1 MSRYIHLIGLWILAL
16 AMVGCQEEEDSALTD
31 GTGLL
36 ISLTNDVEV
45 TTKSTP
51 KELGEPLKQKFKL
64 KVVNDAT
71 PSLKYYEGNYK
82 EGLKVSTPEG
92 RFRLTAEYGTNPIL
106 ALNDPYYKGDT
117 IAEVEKDKTTSVSI
131 SCKVANA
138 LTSVVFGEKTEGQD
152 FTADFSDYR
161 VDVSVEED
169 ENHTY
174 VAPVEIKENGKS
186 AYYRAGTI
194 PTFTFVGTVKGTVK
208 PYTFKLENDKLK
220 DAANFAAGKHCIIT
234 LTMAKAEAGLKVEVS
249 KVEVEKVDINKTIP
263 LDWLPKPKLEASEA
277 FENNTLSIVETQTV
291 SDALVKLNTATGL
304 QDLKMK
310 FHFTDEQF
318 ASLND
323 KEYLLSNA
331 EDKAAIEALGIQLP
345 TIGEKGQV
353 IDFTSVVNK
362 LLTNNGETTENTVE
376 LDVKSNN
383 RWSSEDTE
391 ANRVYTLRCE
401 NPGIMVSVDERN
413 CWSREFTIDE
423 ITLPD
428 GSKADIKKIKT
439 DLVYQYYD
447 GLEWKECASRENK
460 KGRLQQFAA
469 KAEEIAT
476 KEYKVR
482 ALYRGAVAS
491 VSDVTA
497 TLEEPTQLPN
507 SDMEEWTDDVY
518 YTWTTGGFFNKK
530 TYHHYYSFN
539 PWMANNKFWDTNNSF
554 TTRHRKNLDSYKA
567 NYNGFSAVSYV
578 LGRNGKGLAA
588 ELRNTANG
596 RGNMVATFQDYNKVP
611 GELFTGTA
619 NLVMG
624 ATGGLLDDRSGK
636 DDKYT
641 RNEGSDFHS
650 RPTIL
655 NFYYKYIPYTE
666 DSWSVDIELLDE
678 SKSKIK
684 TQHFESSEEKSDW
697 TLQSIP
703 IEYEQNSVYSKCKYI
718 FLIFKSS
725 TKTGDGMPFQK
736 RTYTFYIRN
745 NGSLEAK
752 TYEDALVGSIL
763 TIDDISLIYDK

>member
-51 KELGEPLKQKFKL
+51 AELGEPLKQKFKL

-117 IAEVEKDKTTSVSI
+117 IAEVEKDKTTPVRI

-138 LTSVVFGEKTEGQD
+138 LTSVVFGEKAKGQD

-161 VDVSVEED
+161 VDVFVEED

-174 VAPVEIKENGKS
+174 VAPVEIKDNGKS

-194 PTFTFVGTVKGTVK
+194 PTFTFVGTVRETGK
-208 PYTFKLENDKLK
+208 PYTFKLENDQLK
-220 DAANFAAGKHCIIT
+220 NAANFAAGKHCKII

-249 KVEVEKVDINKTIP
+249 KVKVEEVDITETIP

-310 FHFTDEQF
+310 FHFTDKQF

-401 NPGIMVSVDERN
+401 KPEFGVSVYPGNIWTKEFTMNPLDKSQVTKGNYDIISKDIKYQFSTNNNEWTDLNPDLRKDQLNPGQ
-413 CWSREFTIDE
+413 T
-423 ITLPD
+423 
-428 GSKADIKKIKT
+428 
-439 DLVYQYYD
+439 YY
-447 GLEWKECASRENK
+447 
-460 KGRLQQFAA
+460 
-469 KAEEIAT
+469 
-476 KEYKVR
+476 VR
-482 ALYRGAVAS
+482 ALYRNTIAS
-491 VSDVTA
+491 EAKEVKTYESI
-497 TLEEPTQLPN
+497 QIPN
-507 SDMEEWTDDVY
+507 SSLDEGYDISHPKKDNPL
-518 YTWTTGGFFNKK
+518 YTFKGGWIDTRNALTCHKDG
-530 TYHHYYSFN
+530 
-539 PWMANNKFWDTNNSF
+539 ANAFYVSKSSTLPISENNSTVAHMMTIGWGEGNTCDF
-554 TTRHRKNLDSYKA
+554 GKK
-567 NYNGFSAVSYV
+567 
-578 LGRNGKGLAA
+578 RN
-588 ELRNTANG
+588 
-596 RGNMVATFQDYNKVP
+596 
-611 GELFTGTA
+611 
-619 NLVMG
+619 
-624 ATGGLLDDRSGK
+624 
-636 DDKYT
+636 
-641 RNEGSDFHS
+641 
-650 RPTIL
+650 
-655 NFYYKYIPYTE
+655 
-666 DSWSVDIELLDE
+666 
-678 SKSKIK
+678 SKIK
-684 TQHFESSEEKSDW
+684 NISAGLVCVGQYEVSSGEIKPKEAYIRPTSISFVYKASPYNGDEFLIQIELVNIVGDKE
-697 TLQSIP
+697 TVIGEGKLQSGNTIP
-703 IEYEQNSVYSKCKYI
+703 S
-718 FLIFKSS
+718 
-725 TKTGDGMPFQK
+725 
-736 RTYTFYIRN
+736 YT
-745 NGSLEAK
+745 NGSVNVSYNEAYRDLPISHVRVLFKAGTKEDENHLENDFR
-752 TYEDALVGSIL
+752 DASLLNGYTTAYIIGSQFWL
-763 TIDDISLIYDK
+763 DSFTLNYDK

>member
-117 IAEVEKDKTTSVSI
+117 IAEVEKGKTTSVSI

-138 LTSVVFGEKTEGQD
+138 LTSVVFGKSTEGQD

-161 VDVSVEED
+161 VDVFVEED

-174 VAPVEIKENGKS
+174 VAPVEIKDNGKS

-194 PTFTFVGTVKGTVK
+194 PTFTFVGTVRETGK
-208 PYTFKLENDKLK
+208 PYTFKLENDQLK
-220 DAANFAAGKHCIIT
+220 NAANFAAGKHCKII

-249 KVEVEKVDINKTIP
+249 KVEVERVVIKETIP
-263 LDWLPKPKLEASEA
+263 LEWLPKPKLEASEA

-310 FHFTDEQF
+310 FHFTDEPF

-383 RWSSEDTE
+383 RWSSEDTK
-391 ANRVYTLRCE
+391 ANQVYTLRCE

-428 GSKADIKKIKT
+428 GSKADIKKIKAN
-439 DLVYQYYD
+439 LVYQYYD
-447 GLEWKECASRENK
+447 GSEWKECASRENK

-469 KAEEIAT
+469 KAEEIAN

-507 SDMEEWTDDVY
+507 SDMEEWTESGVARSII
-518 YTWTTGGFFNKK
+518 
-530 TYHHYYSFN
+530 TYN
-539 PWMANNKFWDTNNSF
+539 PWNSTSSSFWQTNNSY
-554 TTRHRKNLDSYKA
+554 TTRYVSNSGFLKA
-567 NYNGFSAVSYV
+567 GSNPYNCFPAVSYV
-578 LGRNGKGLAA
+578 VGGHRGNRAA
-588 ELRNTANG
+588 EIRSTASG
-596 RGNMVATFQDYNKVP
+596 RGNTLPSNVLPLNKVA
-611 GELFTGTA
+611 GELFTGNVTVSQGGTA
-619 NLVMG
+619 
-624 ATGGLLDDRSGK
+624 ATPKG
-636 DDKYT
+636 DKYT
-641 RNEGSDFHS
+641 VDTNGRSFSS
-650 RPTIL
+650 RPTSL
-655 NFYYKYIPYTE
+655 VFWYKYLPINNDTWKAE
-666 DSWSVDIELLDE
+666 IILMDADHNTLASEKLT
-678 SKSKIK
+678 KSEKIN
-684 TQHFESSEEKSDW
+684 DW
-697 TLQSIP
+697 TTVQLDLNYA
-703 IEYEQNSVYSKCKYI
+703 ENKVYAKCCYI
-718 FLIFKSS
+718 YIVFSS
-725 TKTGDGMPFQK
+725 TITTGEAMQYKEYDS
-736 RTYTFYIRN
+736 YNLWVN
-745 NGSLEAK
+745 NSLK
-752 TYEDALVGSIL
+752 KFDDTKCWIGSIL

>member
-117 IAEVEKDKTTSVSI
+117 IAEVEKGKTTSVSI

-138 LTSVVFGEKTEGQD
+138 LTSVVFGEPTEGQD

-161 VDVSVEED
+161 VDVFVEED

-174 VAPVEIKENGKS
+174 VAPVEIKDNGKS

-194 PTFTFVGTVKGTVK
+194 PTFTFVGTVKGTRK
-208 PYTFKLENDKLK
+208 PYTFKLENDQLK
-220 DAANFAAGKHCIIT
+220 NAANFAAGKQCKII

-249 KVEVEKVDINKTIP
+249 KVKVEEVDINKTIP

-310 FHFTDEQF
+310 FHFTDEPF

-383 RWSSEDTE
+383 RWSSEDTK

-401 NPGIMVSVDERN
+401 KPEFGVSVYPGNIWTKEFTMNPLDKSQVTKGNYDIISKDIKYQFSTNNNEWTDLNPDLRKDQLNPGQ
-413 CWSREFTIDE
+413 T
-423 ITLPD
+423 
-428 GSKADIKKIKT
+428 
-439 DLVYQYYD
+439 YY
-447 GLEWKECASRENK
+447 
-460 KGRLQQFAA
+460 
-469 KAEEIAT
+469 
-476 KEYKVR
+476 VR
-482 ALYRGAVAS
+482 ALYRNAIAS
-491 VSDVTA
+491 EIKEV
-497 TLEEPTQLPN
+497 
-507 SDMEEWTDDVY
+507 
-518 YTWTTGGFFNKK
+518 K
-530 TYHHYYSFN
+530 TYPQIALENGGLEGAYISKGNDNKLAVDFGSLYVWPSWATVNELTCENAKGAARSFN
-539 PWMANNKFWDTNNSF
+539 SRSGSRPSSEIPK
-554 TTRHRKNLDSYKA
+554 
-567 NYNGFSAVSYV
+567 VSTGEKSVWISTIGY
-578 LGRNGKGLAA
+578 GYGSKTY
-588 ELRNTANG
+588 E
-596 RGNMVATFQDYNKVP
+596 KVSP
-611 GELFTGTA
+611 GELFLGTYNIKGIDFCSHPTG
-619 NLVMG
+619 
-624 ATGGLLDDRSGK
+624 
-636 DDKYT
+636 
-641 RNEGSDFHS
+641 
-650 RPTIL
+650 L
-655 NFYYKYIPYTE
+655 NFYYKYAPFKGDKSDIYIQVLNDETVLGE
-666 DSWSVDIELLDE
+666 GTLQEVETISEYKNFTINIVYNSQNIEL
-678 SKSKIK
+678 
-684 TQHFESSEEKSDW
+684 
-697 TLQSIP
+697 IP
-703 IEYEQNSVYSKCKYI
+703 NK
-718 FLIFKSS
+718 LIVVFKSGFN
-725 TKTGDGMPFQK
+725 KEVEQRGEAGLFIKYENPAF
-736 RTYTFYIRN
+736 R
-745 NGSLEAK
+745 GSEL
-752 TYEDALVGSIL
+752 Y
-763 TIDDISLIYDK
+763 IDDISLIYDK

>member
-138 LTSVVFGEKTEGQD
+138 LTSVVFGEPTEGQD

-174 VAPVEIKENGKS
+174 VAPVEIKDNGKS

-220 DAANFAAGKHCIIT
+220 DAANFAAGKHCKIT

-249 KVEVEKVDINKTIP
+249 KVEVEKVVITETIP

-310 FHFTDEQF
+310 FHFTDKQF

-423 ITLPD
+423 ISLPD
-428 GSKADIKKIKT
+428 GSKADIKKIKAN
-439 DLVYQYYD
+439 LVYQYCD
-447 GLEWKECASRENK
+447 GSEWKECASRENK

-507 SDMEEWTDDVY
+507 SDMEEWYLDNY
-518 YTWTTGGFFNKK
+518 QGSR
-530 TYHHYYSFN
+530 YSYN
-539 PWMANNKFWDTNNSF
+539 PWKNTQFWDTNNLY
-554 TTRHRKNLDSYKA
+554 TTRHRHNVLSTTMA
-567 NYNGFSAVSYV
+567 NYNGMPAVSFV
-578 LGRNGKGLAA
+578 QGRTGLAA

-596 RGNMVATFQDYNKVP
+596 RANTRLGHWRHKEQDYNKVA
-611 GELFTGTA
+611 GELFTGIAKVT
-619 NLVMG
+619 
-624 ATGGLLDDRSGK
+624 TGKNDTDASK
-636 DDKYT
+636 DTYEKDK
-641 RNEGSDFHS
+641 SALFLS
-650 RPTIL
+650 RPQSL
-655 NFYYKYIPYTE
+655 SFWYKYNSMND
-666 DSWSVDIELLDE
+666 DSFLVLIELLD
-678 SKSKIK
+678 SDKNVIATNTKTIK
-684 TQHFESSEEKSDW
+684 GMQSDWKEEKVYMDFSSDVK
-697 TLQSIP
+697 
-703 IEYEQNSVYSKCKYI
+703 YEKCKYI
-718 FLIFKSS
+718 YVLFCST
-725 TKTGDGMPFQK
+725 TKTGADMSYQEQK
-736 RTYTFYIRN
+736 YTLYKESMNAYTFEPAY
-745 NGSLEAK
+745 
-752 TYEDALVGSIL
+752 VGSIL

>member
-82 EGLKVSTPEG
+82 EGLKVPTPEG

-138 LTSVVFGEKTEGQD
+138 LTSVVFGEPTKGQD

-161 VDVSVEED
+161 VDVFVEED

-174 VAPVEIKENGKS
+174 VAPVEIKDNGKS

-194 PTFTFVGTVKGTVK
+194 PTFTFVGTVRETGK
-208 PYTFKLENDKLK
+208 PYTFKLEDNRLK
-220 DAANFAAGKHCIIT
+220 EAANFAAGKHCKIT

-249 KVEVEKVDINKTIP
+249 KVKVEKVDINKTIP
-263 LDWLPKPKLEASEA
+263 LDWLPKPKLEASKA
-277 FENNTLSIVETQTV
+277 FENNTLSVVETQTV

-310 FHFTDEQF
+310 FHFTDKQF

-383 RWSSEDTE
+383 RWSSEDTK

-428 GSKADIKKIKT
+428 GSKADIKKIKAN
-439 DLVYQYYD
+439 LVYQYYD
-447 GLEWKECASRENK
+447 GSEWKECASRENK

-469 KAEEIAT
+469 KAEEIDI

-507 SDMEEWTDDVY
+507 SDMEEWYIEKKTKSGTWPSKDKTY
-518 YTWTTGGFFNKK
+518 YTFHPYKQG
-530 TYHHYYSFN
+530 S
-539 PWMANNKFWDTNNSF
+539 ANSSWWDTNN
-554 TTRHRKNLDSYKA
+554 DKA
-567 NYNGFSAVSYV
+567 QGGTYALGIWYEGCFASCVS
-578 LGRNGKGLAA
+578 
-588 ELRNTANG
+588 
-596 RGNMVATFQDYNKVP
+596 
-611 GELFTGTA
+611 
-619 NLVMG
+619 
-624 ATGGLLDDRSGK
+624 
-636 DDKYT
+636 
-641 RNEGSDFHS
+641 
-650 RPTIL
+650 
-655 NFYYKYIPYTE
+655 YTE
-666 DSWSVDIELLDE
+666 DKHGG
-678 SKSKIK
+678 SKAA
-684 TQHFESSEEKSDW
+684 
-697 TLQSIP
+697 
-703 IEYEQNSVYSKCKYI
+703 
-718 FLIFKSS
+718 LIYLSGC
-725 TKTGDGMPFQK
+725 GDGK
-736 RTYTFYIRN
+736 ANTSGTYVGGAMV
-745 NGSLEAK
+745 GSLFIGFYNSGIQQGHSFASRPSAISFWYKYKPYNSDAFKVEVQLKNGEDIVASGVYEPSASSFEDSEYKLATIDLQKIITDKKVTTICVQFLASNK
-752 TYEDALVGSIL
+752 TSLDKDDFAMGTTINYPTIGNWTVHMGSVL
-763 TIDDISLIYDK
+763 KIDDISLIYDK